1 MKWLSRYLPQNI
13 ARHLGSFSGMVK
25 DIGHGVMAG
34 ARFLTSDT
42 GKRLGGSFVSSL
54 GKLGVLNPSE
64 VKAGR
69 NLLKNIQGKA
79 SEVQRIGKTVEEF
92 GSQFEQGNKNIA
104 KPDSQ
109 NPMQLMPVKNRLNEN
124 NLMSNLDFQN
134 K

>member
-1 MKWLSRYLPQNI
+1 MKWLQRYLPHNLS
-13 ARHLGSFSGMVK
+13 RHLGSFSNMVK
-25 DIGHGVMAG
+25 DVGHGVLAG

-64 VKAGR
+64 VKQGR
-69 NLLKNIQGKA
+69 NLLKDIQGKA
-79 SEVQRIGKTVEEF
+79 GEVQRIGKTVEEF
-92 GSQFEQGNKNIA
+92 GSQFEQGNKNVA

-109 NPMQLMPVKNRLNEN
+109 NPIKLMPVKVKIPEN